1 MDYIYYWQKGERVQN
16 FGDYLAEFFMEELF
30 YPIGNAKNCVFIGGS
45 VIDDLFVP
53 EPQHD
58 NRETKI
64 VFWGSGVRTKGG
76 PSEHRRKGAQFLAV
90 RGTATASALRLGA
103 AVPLGDPAFL
113 LPALYTPTPTDGFVN
128 KTICIPHFHD
138 QRSDEDLRKLSGCDE
153 VLRPNLSSHTS
164 ELRRFIDAVGSAK
177 FVLSAAM
184 HGAVTAAAYN
194 RPFGFWDNG
203 EIDVPLKWEE
213 IAEQLSIPLIF
224 SASLPEAMA
233 NYEKSIRP
241 AVRIPSLIA
250 SLSKAP
256 FPIRPAALLNVV
268 KFELANAPAE
278 KVLSRLESII
288 SLFERQGELQDD
300 AVTDIGLGY
309 ADTHRRLAAAQETVA
324 DLQRELSEQTL
335 RLKELEHANGEETFA
350 LKRELAFQVERGKSL
365 ERREELR
372 LTSVRRTFEESTS
385 WKLTKPLRAA
395 ARRIPDS
402 ARNGRYFKL
411 AKYLVT
417 FQLDPIKRKLAT
429 STRPARMRLKQLLT
443 NPAVVRENAIESPP
457 SSLPI
462 KHEHTLKDKAG
473 KRHVLIID
481 SVYPRPNE
489 DSGSVDAMNLVLSL
503 KALGYDVSFLPTAE
517 FSSDSPNKSA
527 LEAIGVSCPSSR
539 NYASPEDV
547 IKSLGRSVDVC
558 ILSWVHA
565 GGAFMESVRRHCVDA
580 KVIFNTVDLH
590 FLREQRDA
598 NLKSDRKLLNLAL
611 RTKER
616 ELALIRLADTTVV
629 VSEAEDDLL
638 KKLVPGSPVYT
649 LPLARAVVRSNVGF
663 SERRGVGF
671 IGGYA
676 HTPNVDAVHH
686 FLDSIWPIVRKQL
699 PDVEFYAMGADMPAD
714 IINRREPGFVALG
727 HVPDLADAL
736 SKIRVM
742 VAPLR
747 TGAGAKGK
755 VATSLAHGVPCVL
768 SPIAAE
774 GMGLSN
780 GKNVAVGET
789 DESFAAHVVEMYLKA
804 DKWAAMSE
812 AGLALMEKE
821 FSLDANRE
829 RISKLLSSAGAP
841 APIH

>member
-103 AVPLGDPAFL
+103 AVPIGDPAFL
-113 LPALYTPTPTDGFVN
+113 LPALYTPRPADGFVN
-128 KTICIPHFHD
+128 KTVCIPHFHD
-138 QRSDEDLRKLSGCDE
+138 QRSDEELRKLSECDE

-213 IAEQLSIPLIF
+213 IAEQLNVPLVF
-224 SASLPEAMA
+224 SSSLPEALA

-256 FPIRPAALLNVV
+256 FPIRPAALLNIV

-278 KVLSRLESII
+278 KALSRLESII
-288 SLFERQGELQDD
+288 SLFERQSEQQDD

-324 DLQRELSEQTL
+324 DLRRELSEQ
-335 RLKELEHANGEETFA
+335 
-350 LKRELAFQVERGKSL
+350 KRELAFQVERGKSL

-417 FQLDPIKRKLAT
+417 FQLDPIKQKLAT
-429 STRPARMRLKQLLT
+429 STRPARMRLRQILT
-443 NPAVVRENAIESPP
+443 KPVVAREHAIESPP

-462 KHEHTLKDKAG
+462 KRDHTLKDKAG
-473 KRHVLIID
+473 KRHALVID

-489 DSGSVDAMNLVLSL
+489 DSGSVDAMNLILSL

-517 FSSDSPNKSA
+517 FASDSPNKGA
-527 LEAIGVSCPSSR
+527 LEEIGVSCPSSR
-539 NYASPEDV
+539 NYASPEEV

-558 ILSWVHA
+558 ILSRVHA

-580 KVIFNTVDLH
+580 KVIFNTIDLH

-616 ELALIRLADTTVV
+616 ELALIRLADATVV
-629 VSEAEDDLL
+629 VSEAENDLL
-638 KKLVPGSPVYT
+638 KQIAPGSPVYT

-789 DESFAAHVVEMYLKA
+789 DEPFAAHVVEMYLNA

-821 FSLDANRE
+821 FSLDANTE
-829 RISKLLSSAGAP
+829 RISKLLLSAGAP
-841 APIH
+841 APIR

>member
-53 EPQHD
+53 EPQDD

-76 PSEHRRKGAQFLAV
+76 PSEHRRKGVQFLAV

-103 AVPLGDPAFL
+103 AVPIGDPAFL
-113 LPALYTPTPTDGFVN
+113 LPALYTPRPANSFIN
-128 KTICIPHFHD
+128 KTVCIPHFHD
-138 QRSDEDLRKLSGCDE
+138 QRSDEELRKLSGCDE

-213 IAEQLSIPLIF
+213 IAEQLSIPLVF
-224 SASLPEAMA
+224 SSSLPEALA

-250 SLSKAP
+250 SLSRAP

-278 KVLSRLESII
+278 KALSKLESII
-288 SLFERQGELQDD
+288 SLFERQSELQDD
-300 AVTDIGLGY
+300 ALTDIGLGY
-309 ADTHRRLAAAQETVA
+309 ADTHRRLAAAQEAATG
-324 DLQRELSEQTL
+324 LQRELSEQ
-335 RLKELEHANGEETFA
+335 
-350 LKRELAFQVERGKSL
+350 KRELAFQVERGKSL

-402 ARNGRYFKL
+402 TRNGRYFKL

-417 FQLDPIKRKLAT
+417 FQVDPIKRKLAT
-429 STRPARMRLKQLLT
+429 STRPARMRLRQILT
-443 NPAVVRENAIESPP
+443 KPVVARENAIESPP

-462 KHEHTLKDKAG
+462 KREHTLKDKAG
-473 KRHVLIID
+473 KRHALIID

-489 DSGSVDAMNLVLSL
+489 DSGSVDAMNLILSL

-517 FSSDSPNKSA
+517 FASDSPNKRA
-527 LEAIGVSCPSSR
+527 LEATGVSCPSSR
-539 NYASPEDV
+539 NYASPEEV

-558 ILSWVHA
+558 ILSRVHA

-598 NLKSDRKLLNLAL
+598 HLKGDRKLLNLAL

-638 KKLVPGSPVYT
+638 KKIVPGSPVYT

-727 HVPDLADAL
+727 HVPDLAGAL

-774 GMGLSN
+774 GMGLSD

-789 DESFAAHVVEMYLKA
+789 DESFAAHLVEMYLKA

-829 RISKLLSSAGAP
+829 RISKLLLSAGAP